1 MAENNAQTHDKIAKR
16 AEDISMMAGFVS
28 AAVSVGATIAAP
40 TGLSAIAVAIG
51 ITSAPLIVTSAP
63 IVGAAAMVA
72 GVVSSGTYFYA
83 KWKNR
88 HNSASS

>member
-1 MAENNAQTHDKIAKR
+1 MAENNPSTHDKIAKR
-16 AEDISMMAGFVS
+16 AENISMAAGFVS

-40 TGLSAIAVAIG
+40 TGLSAIAVAMG
-51 ITSAPLIVTSAP
+51 LTSAPLVVVAAP
-63 IVGAAAMVA
+63 IVGVAASVA

-88 HNSASS
+88 HNSGSS